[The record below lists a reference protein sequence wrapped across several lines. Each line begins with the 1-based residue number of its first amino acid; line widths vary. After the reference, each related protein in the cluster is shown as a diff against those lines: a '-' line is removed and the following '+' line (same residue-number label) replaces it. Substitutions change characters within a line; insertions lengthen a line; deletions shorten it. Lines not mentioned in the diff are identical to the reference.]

1 MSRRSGIVPL
11 AASDDAARERAKM
24 KICSRVLITILATSV
39 GSLAA
44 AAPALAADDALIAA
58 AKKEGE
64 LIWYTTQIIT
74 QIGRPMMEAFQKKYG
89 IRVNA
94 VRGDS
99 VELAVRLLNEAK
111 AGRVQADVFDG
122 TTTSVSIKKAG
133 VALKWQPDATKQLPK
148 EFWDSEGYWVANN
161 VYVHTP
167 AFNTSLVPRGS
178 EPKTWED
185 LLDPKWKGKMAW
197 ATHATTSGAAG
208 FVGLVLTEFGEEKGK
223 AYLRNLARQ
232 DIVRL
237 GGSARAVTDQAIAGE
252 YAIVLQIFNHQ
263 PLISSQQGAPIDW
276 IPMSPA
282 MAILSVASVAAGAR
296 HPNAAKLFVDFLI
309 SDDGQKLFRDRGY
322 IPVAPAIPPSE
333 PKLRPDGK
341 TFRGIFI
348 TPEEIDM
355 SMPRWTEKFD
365 EIFR

>member
-1 MSRRSGIVPL
+1 MTS
-11 AASDDAARERAKM
+11 
-24 KICSRVLITILATSV
+24 CSRVLITIFAASV

-44 AAPALAADDALIAA
+44 AAPALAADDTLIAA

-111 AGRVQADVFDG
+111 AGRMQADVFDG

-133 VALKWQPDATKQLPK
+133 VALKWQPDAAKQLPK

-167 AFNTSLVPRGS
+167 AFNTNLVPRGS

-185 LLDPKWKGKMAW
+185 FLDPKWKGKMAW

-208 FVGLVLTEFGEEKGK
+208 FVGLVLTEFGEDKGN

-252 YAIVLQIFNHQ
+252 YPIVLQIFNHQ
-263 PLISSQQGAPIDW
+263 PLISKQKGAPIDW
-276 IPMSPA
+276 IAMNPA
-282 MAILSVASVAAGAR
+282 MAILSVAGVTEGAR
-296 HPNAAKLFVDFLI
+296 HPNAGKLFVDFLI
-309 SDDGQKLFRDRGY
+309 SEDGQKLFRDNDY
-322 IPVAPAIPPSE
+322 IPVSPTIAPRE
-333 PKLRPDGK
+333 PRLRPDGK
-341 TFRGIFI
+341 DFRGIFF
-348 TPEEIDM
+348 TPEQIDDA
-355 SMPRWTEKFD
+355 MPRWVEVHN